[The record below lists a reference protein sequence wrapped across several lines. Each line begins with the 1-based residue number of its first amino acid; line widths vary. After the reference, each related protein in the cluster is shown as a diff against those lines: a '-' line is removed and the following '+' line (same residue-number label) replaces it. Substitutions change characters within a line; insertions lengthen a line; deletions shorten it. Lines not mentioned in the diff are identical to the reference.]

1 MRHKTICFYIIS
13 DGVGGAENVVLNMIR
28 YFSVE
33 DVNIILMVNDELFP
47 FFHNEL
53 PLIKIL
59 NLGKVFPS
67 SSIVKLLSMKL
78 RRFIDFTKI
87 IVMAKTKIIINF
99 LAENGCELIHAHL
112 MYDLY
117 SSTLVKVSNPKIK
130 LLYTIHGALN
140 LNEKLPRY
148 VFSHREFKS
157 LIKKCDHLVCVSEY
171 LRELCE
177 VNNIN
182 PAFGVSV
189 ISNGIDKEKILKSTD
204 KIEKST
210 QKIVMFCGGD
220 KPVKGGLI
228 LKAAISEILKEK
240 KWQNILFLI
249 AGPVA
254 IDSYWHDMSSKY
266 KNNIKIVGFLK
277 SEELYKFIKSSTVLV
292 MPSSSEGHPIIALE
306 SLFCATP
313 VLVSDI
319 DAFRSFF
326 PANYRFEPCKN
337 SLIKLMKDTLSDD
350 EFRAKYFNSIESSN
364 ISSWREVC
372 EKYEIAYELLN

>member
-28 YFSVE
+28 YFPE
-33 DVNIILMVNDELFP
+33 KDVNIILIVNDELFS
-47 FFHNEL
+47 FFHHEL

-67 SSIVKLLSMKL
+67 SGSVKLLSMKL

-87 IVMAKTKIIINF
+87 IVMSKTKIIMNF
-99 LAENGCELIHAHL
+99 LAENDCELIHAHL

-117 SSTLVKVSNPKIK
+117 SSTLVKMSNPKLK
-130 LLYTIHGALN
+130 LIYTIHGALN
-140 LNEKLPRY
+140 LNENLPRY
-148 VFSHREFKS
+148 VFSGREFQD

-171 LRELCE
+171 LRELCK

-182 PAFGVSV
+182 PAFGISV

-204 KIEKST
+204 KIAKSM
-210 QKIVMFCGGD
+210 QKTVMFCGGD
-220 KPVKGGLI
+220 KTVKGGLI
-228 LKAAISEILKEK
+228 LKDAISEMLKEE
-240 KWQNILFLI
+240 KWQNVLFLI

-254 IDSYWHDMSSKY
+254 IDSYWHDMSRKY
-266 KNNIKIVGFLK
+266 KDNIKIAGFLK
-277 SEELYKFIKSSTVLV
+277 SEELYKCIKSSTLLV
-292 MPSSSEGHPIIALE
+292 MPSISEGHPIIALE

-326 PANYRFEPCKN
+326 PAMYRFELCAN
-337 SLIKLMKDTLSDD
+337 ALLNLMKEALSDD
-350 EFRAKYFNSIESSN
+350 KFSAQYLYAMESSN
-364 ISSWREVC
+364 ISTWREVC
-372 EKYEIAYELLN
+372 EKYELAYELLN